1 MPSWKKLIT
10 SGSDAAIPSISHTGD
25 FTLDVS
31 GDITIDADGADIILK
46 DGGTSFGRFKRD
58 TSDFVIKSETSNKH
72 LLLKGNDGGA
82 TITALDLDMENA
94 GAATFNSTISS
105 TGLTLTSLSNQ
116 GSEAT
121 ALMINGS
128 NVVGTREL
136 GSNAFNSTAFTTNT
150 GTVTSVGTNT
160 GLSGTVTTS
169 GNLSLA
175 LSDLADMTQAWT
187 TGEDEF
193 IVLDNGTQKRKLSS
207 EIFGSNAFNSTTI
220 PTNNN
225 QLSNGAG
232 YITGI
237 GSFDTDD
244 LSQGTS
250 NLYFSNELAQ
260 DAVGGMLTGNTE
272 TLIQVVYDDTSAKI
286 NFTVDDDLSNYD
298 NSSSGFLTSINN
310 TNWSGTDL
318 AVGNGGTGASTASG
332 ARTNLG
338 LAIGSD
344 VQAYDAGLNA
354 IAGLATTDSGF
365 IVGNGSTFVLE
376 SGSTVRTSLGLGSLA
391 TLSSINNSNWS
402 GTDLSLANGGTGA
415 SLTDPDAD
423 RIFFWDDSAGSTA
436 FLELGANISISGTEL
451 IASDTNTNQLTTFT
465 LNADSGTS
473 QTIAHGNTL
482 TIAGGTGISS
492 VVGATDTVTLNITD
506 NSIGDTQLAYDTG
519 QHLTTSSSPTF
530 AGVTLSSL
538 SNQSSEATAV
548 MINGSNVLGT
558 RELGSNAFNSTTIP
572 TNNNQLTNGAG
583 YTTNVGDITAVVAG
597 AGMTGGATSG
607 EATLNV
613 IGGDGITA
621 NADEIEVTVDDT
633 TIELSATDGSGTV
646 RAKTATVANSGT
658 ALATGDQIYDHVTT
672 RISGL
677 TGDQSASDIRGLG
690 FFDTS
695 NDGASSGLDADLL
708 DGQHGSYYRDAD
720 NINAGTI
727 SDDRLPATITS
738 DITGDV
744 TGNLTGTASKV
755 TVTDST
761 TNSNFPVVFHD
772 ESNAL
777 LDDTG
782 ALRYNPS
789 TGTLLVPNLSVAGTT
804 TTVDT
809 VTMNA
814 QNAIVFEG
822 ATADSNETTLTIT
835 DPTADRT
842 ITLPN
847 ATGTVALTSDITG
860 TNSGTNTGDE
870 PDASTSVKG
879 IVELAT
885 TGETTTGTSTTLAV
899 TPDGLKDGYQ
909 GSTNV
914 TTLGTISTGT
924 WQGTAIN
931 QTYLVGQSGTNTG
944 DVSLVTTSHDYL
956 SISNQA
962 ITLGQ
967 IDISDDTNL
976 SAGTNIT
983 LSGDTLNVDDAFL
996 INDGDDTTTGT
1007 ITAGGFTTAGSLTL
1021 GGHAVN
1027 DIDIGGEFNDVD
1039 DHLMTSAAIND
1050 RITSFGY
1057 TTNTGTLTS
1066 VNNGDWS
1073 GTDLAVANGGT
1084 GASNA
1089 SDARTNL
1096 SAAESTTFTTNNA
1109 LSGRSTSA
1117 PDTAGDGVG
1126 ASFHYLSSAATN
1138 KPTGTDHSLLTMAY
1152 SSAWQTQIAQDWRNG
1167 GRIYIR
1173 GQNNGTWSSWFK
1185 VYSENETVAVADGGT
1200 GAQDIATARSNL
1212 GLEIGVDVQG
1222 YDADL
1227 AAIGGLTPADGGFI
1241 VGTGTGAGDW
1251 TVESGATA
1259 RTSLGLG
1266 SLATLSTINNSNWS
1280 GTDLAVANGGT
1291 GASTAANARTNLG
1304 LAIGSDVQAHSSAL
1318 DSVSGTNTGNSQT
1331 SFVLEDGDGT
1341 EVTVSHNKEV
1351 KFVEG
1356 ESININW
1363 TDTSNGTDGDPYD
1376 LEFSLKTAGVGAGT
1390 YGSTANGTK
1399 IDQITIDAYGR
1410 VTAVTTGATGTVTTD
1425 TNTNQL
1431 TVWNYTLNGSSGASV
1446 SHGETLNIDG
1456 GTGIEFAENS
1466 PRDFEIAFTT
1476 PTTLYNSSLKV
1487 GRDAHNHFDF
1497 STDNVIKVEV
1507 NDVAD
1512 EFRFAAGGD
1521 FHADGDVIAY
1531 SSTTASD
1538 RKLKTNIHS
1547 TKYGLDDVLKLRGVE
1562 FDWKQEDRG
1571 HDVGFIAQEVQE
1583 VIPELVKEVTSL
1595 KDEGTHLTV
1604 NYEKLV
1610 PVLVESIK
1618 ELKQEIEDIK
1628 KNCDCLNK

>member
-72 LLLKGNDGGA
+72 LLLKGNDNGA

-128 NVVGTREL
+128 NIVGTREL
-136 GSNAFNSTAFTTNT
+136 
-150 GTVTSVGTNT
+150 
-160 GLSGTVTTS
+160 
-169 GNLSLA
+169 
-175 LSDLADMTQAWT
+175 
-187 TGEDEF
+187 
-193 IVLDNGTQKRKLSS
+193 
-207 EIFGSNAFNSTTI
+207 GSNAFNSTTI

-354 IAGLATTDSGF
+354 IAGLAVTDGGF

-415 SLTDPDAD
+415 SLTDPDED

-538 SNQSSEATAV
+538 SNQASEATAV
-548 MINGSNVLGT
+548 VINGSNVLGT

-583 YTTNVGDITAVVAG
+583 YTTNVGDITSVVAG
-597 AGMTGGATSG
+597 AGMTGGATDG

-646 RAKTATVANSGT
+646 RAKTAAVSNGGS

-727 SDDRLPATITS
+727 SDDRLPGTITS

-744 TGNLTGTASKV
+744 TGNLTGTASNV

-761 TNSNFPVVFHD
+761 ANTNFPVVFHN

-809 VTMNA
+809 VTMEA
-814 QNAIVFEG
+814 SNAIIFEG

-842 ITLPN
+842 ITLPD

-885 TGETTTGTSTTLAV
+885 TGETTTGTDATRAV

-931 QTYLVGQSGTNTG
+931 QTYLTGQSGTNTG
-944 DVSLVTTSHDYL
+944 DVTLVTTSHDYL

-962 ITLGQ
+962 ITLGT
-967 IDISDDTNL
+967 IDIGDDTNL

-1027 DIDIGGEFNDVD
+1027 DIDIGGEWNDAD

-1057 TTNTGTLTS
+1057 TTNTGTMTSATLGVGTGLDGGGTLTGAGGSFTNISLDLSELTDMTAAVVGTEDELILLDNGAERRKLISEITLSDFNNDSGFLTS
-1066 VNNGDWS
+1066 INNSNWS
-1073 GTDLAVANGGT
+1073 GTQLAVANGGT
-1084 GASNA
+1084 GAQ
-1089 SDARTNL
+1089 
-1096 SAAESTTFTTNNA
+1096 
-1109 LSGRSTSA
+1109 
-1117 PDTAGDGVG
+1117 DT
-1126 ASFHYLSSAATN
+1126 
-1138 KPTGTDHSLLTMAY
+1138 
-1152 SSAWQTQIAQDWRNG
+1152 
-1167 GRIYIR
+1167 
-1173 GQNNGTWSSWFK
+1173 
-1185 VYSENETVAVADGGT
+1185 
-1200 GAQDIATARSNL
+1200 ATARSNL

-1251 TVESGATA
+1251 AVESGTTA

-1266 SLATLSTINNSNWS
+1266 SMATQANTNVNIDGGSITGI
-1280 GTDLAVANGGT
+1280 TDLAVADGGT

-1304 LAIGSDVQAHSSAL
+1304 LVIGTNVQAYSSAL

-1356 ESININW
+1356 ESIDINW

-1376 LEFSLKTAGVGAGT
+1376 LTFSLKTAGVGAGT

-1431 TVWNYTLNGSSGASV
+1431 TVWNYTLNSSGGASV
-1446 SHGETLNIDG
+1446 SHGETVNIDA
-1456 GTGIEFAENS
+1456 GTGIEFAESS

-1476 PTTLYNSSLKV
+1476 PSSLYNTGLRV
-1487 GRDAHNHFDF
+1487 GRDAHNHFNF
-1497 STDNVIKVEV
+1497 STDNQISVEV